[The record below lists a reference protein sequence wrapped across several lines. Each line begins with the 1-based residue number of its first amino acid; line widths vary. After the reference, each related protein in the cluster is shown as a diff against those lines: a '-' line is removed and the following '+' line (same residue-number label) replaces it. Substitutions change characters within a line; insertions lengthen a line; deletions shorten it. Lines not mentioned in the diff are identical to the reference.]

1 MRRESIQ
8 GVVDGHYIVLFIIVE
23 VSYSEQALSNA
34 HSTDGVFQTRI
45 NLVQVYAYIKNYPAY
60 SPWAWSRT
68 TLYEKRL
75 CCKYLLMAIAAVI
88 TSLRTEP
95 VRGYRKVIQS
105 DKWIIIASYL

>member
-1 MRRESIQ
+1 
-8 GVVDGHYIVLFIIVE
+8 LFIIVE
-23 VSYSEQALSNA
+23 VSYGEQALSYA
-34 HSTDGVFQTRI
+34 HTTDGVLQTHI
-45 NLVQVYAYIKNYPAY
+45 NLVQIYANIKNYLAY

-88 TSLRTEP
+88 ASLRTEP

-105 DKWIIIASYL
+105 DK